1 MNDIMNLTK
10 IIRRFTPRQFGLL
23 AGIFCIIGLFSALQ
37 ISSSVLL
44 SVSLRD
50 AQHNEQ
56 RNQMAYMQQAKVD
69 QARISLL
76 AASDLLNRAGVYFM
90 QDKETGS
97 DGSWHSLMDEAQQ
110 ALRDSQQ
117 AWQAWQA
124 MQPPRD
130 EALLNSYQ
138 LFFDAIREQ
147 ADGLVN
153 SQSIDAFFAVPA
165 QAFQAD
171 FNDNYARYQQASAQ
185 RVAEGR
191 QSLTASLSSL
201 QFLFL
206 LAPVVLLAIAVAV
219 WFAMSRWVI
228 VPLRR
233 LIAHINL
240 LAAGDL
246 SSPPPGV
253 KRFNREMAQLGDS
266 VDTLQ
271 QGLQQLV
278 TQVSEATTSMVSNI
292 GSLVQG
298 NQKLYHQSARQAQEL
313 KEVTAHI
320 ADLETHVEG
329 NSGYA
334 RLASSRA
341 DEARAMAA
349 GGDRMMET
357 VNASMAAIVERSA
370 EMRGIVAIIDNVAFQ
385 TNILALNAAIEAAHA
400 GNQGRGFAVV
410 AREVG
415 LLAHKSSHSTQTI
428 QQLINHSLQGIED
441 GSKAVTR
448 LEDNLQQV
456 IGLVGNLCS
465 LLNEISVATLSQGDS
480 IHRMTGQLQA
490 LNQVAHQTDEL
501 VNTASVASQRLHDE
515 SGLLLQAVSRFRL
528 PA

>member
-1 MNDIMNLTK
+1 
-10 IIRRFTPRQFGLL
+10 
-23 AGIFCIIGLFSALQ
+23 
-37 ISSSVLL
+37 
-44 SVSLRD
+44 
-50 AQHNEQ
+50 
-56 RNQMAYMQQAKVD
+56 MQQAKVD

-219 WFAMSRWVI
+219 WFGMSRWVI

-253 KRFNREMAQLGDS
+253 KRFNREMTQLGDS

-292 GSLVQG
+292 GSLAQG

-341 DEARAMAA
+341 D
-349 GGDRMMET
+349 
-357 VNASMAAIVERSA
+357 
-370 EMRGIVAIIDNVAFQ
+370 
-385 TNILALNAAIEAAHA
+385 
-400 GNQGRGFAVV
+400 
-410 AREVG
+410 
-415 LLAHKSSHSTQTI
+415 
-428 QQLINHSLQGIED
+428 
-441 GSKAVTR
+441 
-448 LEDNLQQV
+448 
-456 IGLVGNLCS
+456 
-465 LLNEISVATLSQGDS
+465 
-480 IHRMTGQLQA
+480 
-490 LNQVAHQTDEL
+490 
-501 VNTASVASQRLHDE
+501 
-515 SGLLLQAVSRFRL
+515 
-528 PA
+528 

>member
-171 FNDNYARYQQASAQ
+171 FNDNYARY
-185 RVAEGR
+185 
-191 QSLTASLSSL
+191 
-201 QFLFL
+201 
-206 LAPVVLLAIAVAV
+206 
-219 WFAMSRWVI
+219 
-228 VPLRR
+228 
-233 LIAHINL
+233 
-240 LAAGDL
+240 
-246 SSPPPGV
+246 
-253 KRFNREMAQLGDS
+253 
-266 VDTLQ
+266 
-271 QGLQQLV
+271 
-278 TQVSEATTSMVSNI
+278 
-292 GSLVQG
+292 
-298 NQKLYHQSARQAQEL
+298 
-313 KEVTAHI
+313 
-320 ADLETHVEG
+320 
-329 NSGYA
+329 
-334 RLASSRA
+334 
-341 DEARAMAA
+341 
-349 GGDRMMET
+349 
-357 VNASMAAIVERSA
+357 
-370 EMRGIVAIIDNVAFQ
+370 
-385 TNILALNAAIEAAHA
+385 
-400 GNQGRGFAVV
+400 
-410 AREVG
+410 
-415 LLAHKSSHSTQTI
+415 
-428 QQLINHSLQGIED
+428 
-441 GSKAVTR
+441 
-448 LEDNLQQV
+448 
-456 IGLVGNLCS
+456 
-465 LLNEISVATLSQGDS
+465 
-480 IHRMTGQLQA
+480 
-490 LNQVAHQTDEL
+490 
-501 VNTASVASQRLHDE
+501 
-515 SGLLLQAVSRFRL
+515 
-528 PA
+528 